1 MRYWIILLFTL
12 SITISQDDG
21 YIDSTMIR
29 NPKIAWKLS
38 IIPGLGQL
46 YNGKHLKSFGFL
58 IGEYIA
64 VSRFDEFKKADHIG
78 LRNTYAWWVIG
89 LYVWNIFDAYVD
101 AQLSTFPVK
110 RIESNNVVDSLMIP
124 LE

>member
-12 SITISQDDG
+12 SITISQDEG

-46 YNGKHLKSFGFL
+46 YNGKYLKSFGFV

-64 VSRFDEFKKADHIG
+64 VSRFDKFKKADRIG
-78 LRNTYAWWVIG
+78 LRNTYAWWIIG
-89 LYVWNIFDAYVD
+89 LYVWNIFDSYVD

-110 RIESNNVVDSLMIP
+110 QIESNNVVDSLMIP